1 MTKKQYTTISE
12 LAKILG
18 ISHVAVWKRIKK
30 GQIKAEKIGNIYV
43 ITDKEVNNILRKK
56 LTTKGKGQIE
66 KTVKRV
72 VQEYGELLKQLSKE

>member
-12 LAKILG
+12 LARMLG

-30 GQIKAEKIGNIYV
+30 GQITAEKIGNMYV
-43 ITDKEVNNILRKK
+43 ITDKEVTNILGKK

-66 KTVKRV
+66 KAVKKAV
-72 VQEYGELLKQLSKE
+72 KEYGEVLRKLGEQ